1 MSLPTTKLR
10 LAIHSALLPCL
21 LGAAAAAVAQAPPPP
36 PPPEVEVQQGGLEEV
51 IVTANKRSENMQDVP
66 IAISALT
73 ADEAGKIG
81 VVNGQTLAQVIPG
94 LQLNRQTNG
103 STPFLRG
110 VGNPS
115 TQAGTEPAVAMYV
128 DDVYYGSSA
137 AALSNYNSISRIEV
151 LRGPQGTLFGRNAT
165 GGVISVFTKDPT
177 PEPALD
183 VSLGYGNYDTIS
195 GNLYASG
202 GLGDNLS
209 ANIALYGE
217 DQNDGWGTNFTTG
230 NDAYVYKNYGG
241 RIKLLWDVGEDTSVL
256 FNVDYD
262 DYENQQAVF
271 FRPAPG
277 TRSNAGALSDPPPD
291 LYDSFENLDP
301 TAAVE
306 MYGASAKVKHEFDFA
321 EFVSISA
328 YRWAEAEQHF
338 AQDGASIHRL
348 NPLLMY
354 ETDTWTQEFQLLSP
368 ADSRISWV
376 GGLFYL
382 NDSSTVDPFHFTGF
396 LTTAAIGIFD
406 PALLGDA
413 FRGAGSEQSTE
424 SWSAFF
430 QTTVPI
436 TDQFNITAGIRY
448 TDDERSM
455 SGFRINGTPDGTVS
469 PRVYASNSGLSDS
482 WSSVTGRLALDYQFT
497 DDFMAYVA
505 WNRGF
510 KSGLFNTIIPPD
522 FGPNILAPG
531 VPTIDPPVEPEDI
544 DAYTLGFKSELID
557 NTLRL
562 NAEAFYYKYENL
574 QLQQVLLIP
583 GGGTTT
589 RLTNAAKATLQ
600 GIDIDLLWQ
609 PTSQLSIT
617 AAVEFVDG
625 EYDDFPDGQY
635 FVHGV
640 SPGATVP
647 VPIAPGT
654 PNAGG
659 NCVFTVVAPPAPAPC
674 GAAALGA
681 LPPNYDPA
689 TGHWNLEGNETIQ
702 TPPFSATLTVDYTVP
717 MTAGD
722 LGFTVNYSHSG
733 DYFFDADN
741 GLGQISAPNCS
752 SCSSPENN
760 HQDEFDII
768 NASITWYGGDD
779 DWSVRLWGKNL
790 TDEEY
795 VSFGNETG
803 TITKKTPAPP
813 LTYGV
818 TFNYHF

>member
-10 LAIHSALLPCL
+10 LAIHSALQACL
-21 LGAAAAAVAQAPPPP
+21 LGAATAAVAQAPPPP
-36 PPPEVEVQQGGLEEV
+36 PAQTEVQQGGLEEV

-195 GNLYASG
+195 GSLYATG
-202 GLGDNLS
+202 GLGDNFS

-217 DQNDGWGTNFTTG
+217 DQDDGWGTNFTTG
-230 NDAYVYKNYGG
+230 NDAYTYNNYGG
-241 RIKLLWDVGEDTSVL
+241 RIKLLWDVGDATSVL

-277 TRSNAGALSDPPPD
+277 TRSSAGASSTPPPG

-301 TAAVE
+301 IAAVE
-306 MYGASAKVKHEFDFA
+306 MYGASAKIKHEFSFA
-321 EFVSISA
+321 DFVSISA

-338 AQDGASIHRL
+338 AQDGSSIHRL
-348 NPLLMY
+348 NPLLIY

-382 NDSSTVDPFHFTGF
+382 NDSSTVDPFHFTGI

-406 PALLGDA
+406 PSLIGEA
-413 FRGAGSEQSTE
+413 FRGANSEQSTE
-424 SWSAFF
+424 SYSAFF

-436 TDQFNITAGIRY
+436 GEQFDITAGIRY

-455 SGFRINGTPDGTVS
+455 SGYRINRMPDGTLS
-469 PRVYASNSGLSDS
+469 PRVYARNSGLSDS
-482 WSSVTGRLALDYQFT
+482 WSSVTGRLAFDYKFT

-522 FGPNILAPG
+522 FGPAILAPG

-544 DAYTLGFKSELID
+544 DAYTLGFKSELFD
-557 NTLRL
+557 NTVRL

-574 QLQQVLLIP
+574 QLQQVLIIP
-583 GGGTTT
+583 GGGTAT
-589 RLTNAAKATLQ
+589 RLTNAAKATIQ

-609 PTSQLSIT
+609 ATDQLSIT
-617 AAVEFVDG
+617 AAVEFLDG

-635 FVHGV
+635 FIHGV
-640 SPGATVP
+640 SPGGPPANLP
-647 VPIAPGT
+647 PGT
-654 PNAGG
+654 PVAGG
-659 NCVFTVVAPPAPAPC
+659 NCGFSLAAPPAPAPC

-702 TPPFSATLTVDYTVP
+702 TPPFSATLTVDYVVP

-722 LGFTVNYSHSG
+722 LDFAVNFSHSG

-741 GLGQISAPNCS
+741 GFGQISPS
-752 SCSSPENN
+752 QPGNN
-760 HQDEFDII
+760 HQDEYDII
-768 NASITWYGGDD
+768 NASVTWYSDDD

-795 VSFGNETG
+795 FSFGNETA

-818 TFNYHF
+818 TLSMHF

>member
-36 PPPEVEVQQGGLEEV
+36 PPPEMEVQQGGLEEV
-51 IVTANKRSENMQDVP
+51 VVTANKRSENMQDVP

-195 GNLYASG
+195 GNLYATG

-230 NDAYVYKNYGG
+230 NDAYTYNNYGG
-241 RIKLLWDVGEDTSVL
+241 RIKLLWDVGDATSVL

-277 TRSNAGALSDPPPD
+277 TRSSAGASSIPPPD

-301 TAAVE
+301 IAAVE
-306 MYGASAKVKHEFDFA
+306 MYGASAKIKHEFSFA
-321 EFVSISA
+321 DFVSISA

-338 AQDGASIHRL
+338 AQDGSSIHRL
-348 NPLLMY
+348 NPLLMLRDRHLDAGVSAALPGRFAHLVGRRIVLPERLVHRRSVSLHGY
-354 ETDTWTQEFQLLSP
+354 PDHGSHRNIRS
-368 ADSRISWV
+368 SRCI
-376 GGLFYL
+376 
-382 NDSSTVDPFHFTGF
+382 
-396 LTTAAIGIFD
+396 
-406 PALLGDA
+406 GDA
-413 FRGAGSEQSTE
+413 FRGANSEQSTE
-424 SWSAFF
+424 SCSAFF

-436 TDQFNITAGIRY
+436 TDQFNMTAGIRY

-455 SGFRINGTPDGTVS
+455 SGYRINRDARRDVVAA
-469 PRVYASNSGLSDS
+469 RV
-482 WSSVTGRLALDYQFT
+482 R
-497 DDFMAYVA
+497 
-505 WNRGF
+505 
-510 KSGLFNTIIPPD
+510 
-522 FGPNILAPG
+522 
-531 VPTIDPPVEPEDI
+531 
-544 DAYTLGFKSELID
+544 
-557 NTLRL
+557 
-562 NAEAFYYKYENL
+562 
-574 QLQQVLLIP
+574 
-583 GGGTTT
+583 
-589 RLTNAAKATLQ
+589 
-600 GIDIDLLWQ
+600 
-609 PTSQLSIT
+609 
-617 AAVEFVDG
+617 VEF
-625 EYDDFPDGQY
+625 
-635 FVHGV
+635 
-640 SPGATVP
+640 GAQRQLVE
-647 VPIAPGT
+647 
-654 PNAGG
+654 
-659 NCVFTVVAPPAPAPC
+659 C
-674 GAAALGA
+674 
-681 LPPNYDPA
+681 
-689 TGHWNLEGNETIQ
+689 HR
-702 TPPFSATLTVDYTVP
+702 
-717 MTAGD
+717 TAG
-722 LGFTVNYSHSG
+722 
-733 DYFFDADN
+733 
-741 GLGQISAPNCS
+741 
-752 SCSSPENN
+752 
-760 HQDEFDII
+760 
-768 NASITWYGGDD
+768 
-779 DWSVRLWGKNL
+779 VRLP
-790 TDEEY
+790 
-795 VSFGNETG
+795 V
-803 TITKKTPAPP
+803 
-813 LTYGV
+813 
-818 TFNYHF
+818 HR